1 MTHPAPA
8 VVQRLLAGW
17 HRAECAIAVAAFAT
31 IAGLMVADVAAR
43 DLLVPLVH
51 ALGYDGFRLA
61 FPAAPKLALV
71 ALAVGT
77 YAGIGVATATATHF
91 VPRLGHGW
99 LGAHRV
105 AAVERAGEVLTAVLW
120 LAAAGYA
127 AVFVAGSQATAL
139 RIALL
144 DWPVW
149 PVQLAMPLGFASA
162 ALRHLCHGLWPD
174 TRPRRDEAAT

>member
-1 MTHPAPA
+1 
-8 VVQRLLAGW
+8 
-17 HRAECAIAVAAFAT
+17 VAAFAT

-105 AAVERAGEVLTAVLW
+105 EAVERAGEVLTAVLW